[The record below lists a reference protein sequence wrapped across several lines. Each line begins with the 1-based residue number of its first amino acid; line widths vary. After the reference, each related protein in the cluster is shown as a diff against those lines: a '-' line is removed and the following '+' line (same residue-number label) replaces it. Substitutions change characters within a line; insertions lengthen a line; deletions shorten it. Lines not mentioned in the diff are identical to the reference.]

1 MSSTIRLIT
10 FDLDDTLWDVRPAL
24 EAAEAAQW
32 SYLNARFPSL
42 ALAATPREQ
51 IADLR
56 RKLLKDKPELTH
68 HISLFRQS
76 FIERL
81 LIHHGVP
88 GGEAESAASEAFA
101 AFLSQRHEVVLYAN
115 AQSVLNT
122 LRRQFQLGALTNGN
136 ADVRKTQIGSCF
148 DYAWRAEEFG
158 ISKPDPAL
166 FHQAFEQAGVSADEV
181 IHVGDCHDND
191 VSGAVSAGAKAIW
204 FSPDGGVSEIA
215 SGVVQELSELSA
227 AIERLTGQMG
237 LG

>member
-42 ALAATPREQ
+42 ALGATTPEQ

-56 RKLLKDKPELTH
+56 RALLEDKPELMH
-68 HISLFRQS
+68 HISLFRLS

-81 LIHHGVP
+81 LQHHGVP
-88 GGEAESAASEAFA
+88 GGEAESVASEAFA
-101 AFLSQRHEVVLYAN
+101 AFLSQRQKVVLYAN
-115 AQSVLNT
+115 AESVLNT
-122 LRRQFQLGALTNGN
+122 LGRQFQLGALTNGN

-148 DYAWRAEEFG
+148 HYAWRAEEFG
-158 ISKPDPAL
+158 VSKPDPAL

-215 SGVVQELSELSA
+215 SSVVQELSELPA

>member
-32 SYLNARFPSL
+32 SYLNVRFPAL

-56 RKLLKDKPELTH
+56 RSLLEERPELMH

-76 FIERL
+76 FLERL
-81 LIHHGVP
+81 LQHYDVP
-88 GGEAESAASEAFA
+88 DGEAESAAREAFA

-115 AQSVLNT
+115 ARSVLNT
-122 LRRQFQLGALTNGN
+122 LGRQFQLGALTNGN
-136 ADVRKTQIGSCF
+136 ADVRKTDIGSCF

-158 ISKPDPAL
+158 VSKPDPAL
-166 FHQAFEQAGVSADEV
+166 FRAAFEEAGVSAEQV

-204 FSPDGGVSEIA
+204 YSPEGGVSEIA
-215 SGVVQELSELSA
+215 SGVIQELSELPA
-227 AIERLTGQMG
+227 AIEKLTGQKG
-237 LG
+237 SG

>member
-1 MSSTIRLIT
+1 MSSLIRLIT

-42 ALAATPREQ
+42 ALGATPPEQ

-56 RKLLKDKPELTH
+56 RTLLEDKPELMH

-81 LIHHGVP
+81 LRHHGVP
-88 GGEAESAASEAFA
+88 DDDVESAASGAFA

-115 AQSVLNT
+115 AQSVLKT
-122 LRRQFQLGALTNGN
+122 LGHQFRLGALTNGN
-136 ADVRKTQIGSCF
+136 ADVRKTEIGPCF

-158 ISKPDPAL
+158 VSKPNPAL
-166 FHQAFEQAGVSADEV
+166 FHRAFEAAGVSADEV
-181 IHVGDCHDND
+181 IHIGDCHDND
-191 VSGAVSAGAKAIW
+191 VSGAISAGAKAIW
-204 FSPDGGVSEIA
+204 FTPDGGASEIA
-215 SGVVQELSELSA
+215 SGVVRELSELPA

-237 LG
+237 LS

>member
-1 MSSTIRLIT
+1 MSSLIRLIT

-42 ALAATPREQ
+42 ALGATPPEE

-56 RKLLKDKPELTH
+56 RTLLEDKPELMH

-81 LIHHGVP
+81 LQHHGVA

-101 AFLSQRHEVVLYAN
+101 AFLSQRHKVVLYDN

-122 LRRQFQLGALTNGN
+122 LGRQFQLGALTNGN

-158 ISKPDPAL
+158 VSKPNPAL
-166 FHQAFEQAGVSADEV
+166 FHQAFERAGVSADEV

-204 FSPDGGVSEIA
+204 FSPDGGASEIA
-215 SGVVQELSELSA
+215 SGVVQELSELPA

>member
-1 MSSTIRLIT
+1 MSSIIKLIT

-56 RKLLKDKPELTH
+56 RNLLEERPELMH

-76 FIERL
+76 FLERL
-81 LIHHGVP
+81 LQHYDVP
-88 GGEAESAASEAFA
+88 DGEAESAAREAFA
-101 AFLSQRHEVVLYAN
+101 SFLSQRHEVVLYAN

-122 LRRQFQLGALTNGN
+122 LGRQFQLGALTNGN
-136 ADVRKTQIGSCF
+136 ADVRKTEIGSCF

-158 ISKPDPAL
+158 VSKPDPAL
-166 FHQAFEQAGVSADEV
+166 FHAAFEEAGVSADQV

-204 FSPDGGVSEIA
+204 YSPEGGVSEIA
-215 SGVVQELSELSA
+215 SGVVQELSELPA
-227 AIERLTGQMG
+227 AIEKLTGQKG
-237 LG
+237 

>member
-32 SYLNARFPSL
+32 SYLNVRFPAL

-56 RKLLKDKPELTH
+56 RSLLEERPELMH

-76 FIERL
+76 FLERL
-81 LIHHGVP
+81 LQHYDVP
-88 GGEAESAASEAFA
+88 DGEAESAAREAFA

-115 AQSVLNT
+115 ARSVLNT
-122 LRRQFQLGALTNGN
+122 LGHQFQLGALTNGN
-136 ADVRKTQIGSCF
+136 ADVRKTDIGSCF

-158 ISKPDPAL
+158 VSKPDPAL
-166 FHQAFEQAGVSADEV
+166 FHAAFEEAGVSADQV

-204 FSPDGGVSEIA
+204 YSPEGGVSETA
-215 SGVVQELSELSA
+215 SVVVQELSELPA
-227 AIERLTGQMG
+227 AIEKLTGQKG
-237 LG
+237 SG

>member
-56 RKLLKDKPELTH
+56 RSLLEERPELMH

-76 FIERL
+76 FIKRL
-81 LIHHGVP
+81 LQHHDLP
-88 GGEAESAASEAFA
+88 DGEAESAASEAFA
-101 AFLSQRHEVVLYAN
+101 AFLSQRHQVVLYAN

-122 LRRQFQLGALTNGN
+122 LGRQFRLGALTNGN
-136 ADVRKTQIGSCF
+136 ADVRKTEIGSCF

-158 ISKPDPAL
+158 VSKPDPTL
-166 FHQAFEQAGVSADEV
+166 FHCAFAAAGVSADEV
-181 IHVGDCHDND
+181 IHIGDCHDND

-204 FSPDGGVSEIA
+204 FTPDGGTSEIA
-215 SGVVQELSELSA
+215 SGVVQQLSELPA
-227 AIERLTGQMG
+227 AIERLTGKRG
-237 LG
+237 TG

>member
-32 SYLNARFPSL
+32 SYLKARFPSL

-51 IADLR
+51 TADLR
-56 RKLLKDKPELTH
+56 RKLLEDKPELMH

-81 LIHHGVP
+81 LLHHGVP

-101 AFLSQRHEVVLYAN
+101 AFLSQRHKVVLYDN

-122 LRRQFQLGALTNGN
+122 LGRHFQLGALTNGN
-136 ADVRKTQIGSCF
+136 ADVRKTEIGSCF

-158 ISKPDPAL
+158 LSKPDPAL
-166 FHQAFEQAGVSADEV
+166 FHHAFEEAGVSPGEV
-181 IHVGDCHDND
+181 IHIGDCHDND
-191 VSGAVSAGAKAIW
+191 VSGAISAGAKAIW
-204 FSPDGGVSEIA
+204 FTPDGGTSEIA
-215 SGVVQELSELSA
+215 SEVVKELSELPA
-227 AIERLTGQMG
+227 AIERLTGLKG
-237 LG
+237 LI

>member
-32 SYLNARFPSL
+32 SYLNARFPSH
-42 ALAATPREQ
+42 ALAATPQEQ

-56 RKLLKDKPELTH
+56 RKLLEDEPELTH

-81 LIHHGVP
+81 LEHHGVP

-101 AFLSQRHEVVLYAN
+101 AFLSQRHQVVLYAN
-115 AQSVLNT
+115 AKSVLHT
-122 LRRQFQLGALTNGN
+122 LGRQFQLGALTNGN

-158 ISKPDPAL
+158 VSKPDPAI

-204 FSPDGGVSEIA
+204 FSPDGGVSEMA
-215 SGVVQELSELSA
+215 SGVVQELSELPA
-227 AIERLTGQMG
+227 AIERLTGQTG

>member
-24 EAAEAAQW
+24 EAAETAQW
-32 SYLNARFPSL
+32 SYLSARFPSL
-42 ALAATPREQ
+42 ALATTPQEQ

-56 RKLLKDKPELTH
+56 RTLLEEKPELMH

-76 FIERL
+76 FLERL
-81 LIHHGVP
+81 LQHHDVP
-88 GGEAESAASEAFA
+88 GDEAESAASEAFA
-101 AFLSQRHEVVLYAN
+101 AFLSQRHKVVLYAD

-122 LRRQFQLGALTNGN
+122 LGRQFQLGALTNGN

-158 ISKPDPAL
+158 VSKPDPAL
-166 FHQAFEQAGVSADEV
+166 FHRAFEQAGVSANEV

-204 FSPDGGVSEIA
+204 FNPDGGASDIA
-215 SGVVQELSELSA
+215 SEVVEELSELPS

-237 LG
+237 LS

>member
-1 MSSTIRLIT
+1 MSSPIRLIT

-32 SYLNARFPSL
+32 SYLNARVPSL
-42 ALAATPREQ
+42 ALGATPPEE

-56 RKLLKDKPELTH
+56 RTLLEDKPELMH

-81 LIHHGVP
+81 LQHHCVP

-101 AFLSQRHEVVLYAN
+101 AFLSQRHKVVLYAN
-115 AQSVLNT
+115 AHSVLNT
-122 LRRQFQLGALTNGN
+122 LGRQFQLGALTNGN

-158 ISKPDPAL
+158 VSKPDPAL
-166 FHQAFEQAGVSADEV
+166 FHQAFQQAGVSADEV

-215 SGVVQELSELSA
+215 SGVVQELSELPA
-227 AIERLTGQMG
+227 AIERLTGQTG

>member
-32 SYLNARFPSL
+32 SYLSTRFPSL
-42 ALAATPREQ
+42 ALATTPQEQ

-56 RKLLKDKPELTH
+56 RTLLGEKPELMH
-68 HISLFRQS
+68 RISLFRQS

-81 LIHHGVP
+81 LQHHDVP
-88 GGEAESAASEAFA
+88 GDEAESAASEAFA
-101 AFLSQRHEVVLYAN
+101 AFLSQRHKVVLYPN

-122 LRRQFQLGALTNGN
+122 LGRQFQLGALTNGN

-148 DYAWRAEEFG
+148 DYVWRAEEFG
-158 ISKPDPAL
+158 VSKPDPAL
-166 FHQAFEQAGVSADEV
+166 FHRAFEQAGVSANEV
-181 IHVGDCHDND
+181 IHIGDCHDND

-204 FSPDGGVSEIA
+204 FNPDGGASEIA
-215 SGVVQELSELSA
+215 SGVVEELSELPS

-237 LG
+237 LS

>member
-32 SYLNARFPSL
+32 SYLNTQFPSL

-56 RKLLKDKPELTH
+56 RKLLEDKPELTH

-81 LIHHGVP
+81 LLHLGVP
-88 GGEAESAASEAFA
+88 GGEAELAASEAFS
-101 AFLSQRHEVVLYAN
+101 AFLSQRHEVVLYDN

-122 LRRQFQLGALTNGN
+122 LGRQFQLGALTNGN
-136 ADVRKTQIGSCF
+136 ADVRKTEIGSCF

-158 ISKPDPAL
+158 LSKPDPAL
-166 FHQAFEQAGVSADEV
+166 FHQAFEEAGVSAGEV
-181 IHVGDCHDND
+181 IHIGDCHDND
-191 VSGAVSAGAKAIW
+191 VSGAISAGAKAIW
-204 FSPDGGVSEIA
+204 FTPNGGASEIA
-215 SGVVQELSELSA
+215 SGVVKELSELPA
-227 AIERLTGQMG
+227 AIERLTGHKG
-237 LG
+237 LI

>member
-32 SYLNARFPSL
+32 SYLNARFPVL

-56 RKLLKDKPELTH
+56 RALLEEKPELMH

-81 LIHHGVP
+81 LQHHEVP
-88 GGEAESAASEAFA
+88 DSEAESAASEAFA
-101 AFLSQRHEVVLYAN
+101 AFLSQRHQVVLYAN
-115 AQSVLNT
+115 AKSVLST
-122 LRRQFQLGALTNGN
+122 LGRQFQLGALTNGN
-136 ADVRKTQIGSCF
+136 ADVRKTEVGSCF

-158 ISKPDPAL
+158 ASKPDPAL
-166 FHQAFEQAGVSADEV
+166 FHKAFEEAGVSADQV

-204 FSPDGGVSEIA
+204 YSPEGSVSEIA
-215 SGVVQELSELSA
+215 SGVVQALSELPA
-227 AIERLTGQMG
+227 AIEELTGREG
-237 LG
+237 SG

>member
-32 SYLNARFPSL
+32 SYLKARFPSL

-51 IADLR
+51 TADLR
-56 RKLLKDKPELTH
+56 RKLLEDKPELMH

-76 FIERL
+76 FVERL
-81 LIHHGVP
+81 LLHHGVP

-101 AFLSQRHEVVLYAN
+101 AFLSQRHEVVLYDN

-122 LRRQFQLGALTNGN
+122 LGRQFQLGALTNGN
-136 ADVRKTQIGSCF
+136 ADVRKTEIGSCF

-158 ISKPDPAL
+158 LSKPDPAL
-166 FHQAFEQAGVSADEV
+166 FHHAFEEAGVSAGEV
-181 IHVGDCHDND
+181 IHIGDCHDND
-191 VSGAVSAGAKAIW
+191 VSGAISAGAKAIW
-204 FSPDGGVSEIA
+204 VTPDGCASEIA
-215 SGVVQELSELSA
+215 SGVVKELSELPA
-227 AIERLTGQMG
+227 AVERLTGHKG
-237 LG
+237 LI

>member
-1 MSSTIRLIT
+1 MSTTIRLIT

-56 RKLLKDKPELTH
+56 RTLLEEKPELTH

-76 FIERL
+76 FIEQL
-81 LIHHGVP
+81 LHHHGVP
-88 GGEAESAASEAFA
+88 DGEAESAAGEAFA
-101 AFLSQRHEVVLYAN
+101 AFLSQRHEVVLYAD
-115 AQSVLNT
+115 ALSVLT
-122 LRRQFQLGALTNGN
+122 ALGHQFQLGALTNGN

-158 ISKPDPAL
+158 ISKPDTAL
-166 FHQAFEQAGVSADEV
+166 FHKAFEQAGVSADEV

-191 VSGAVSAGAKAIW
+191 IVGAVSAGAKAIW
-204 FSPDGGVSEIA
+204 FKPDGGESEIA
-215 SGVVQELSELSA
+215 SGVVQELSELPS
-227 AIERLTGQMG
+227 AIEQLAGQKG

>member
-1 MSSTIRLIT
+1 MSSLIRLIT

-42 ALAATPREQ
+42 ALDATSPEQ

-56 RKLLKDKPELTH
+56 RTLLEDKPALMH

-81 LIHHGVP
+81 LQHHGVP
-88 GGEAESAASEAFA
+88 DGEAESAASEAFA
-101 AFLSQRHEVVLYAN
+101 AFLSQRHKVVLYAN
-115 AQSVLNT
+115 AHSVLNT
-122 LRRQFQLGALTNGN
+122 LGRQFQLGALTNGN

-158 ISKPDPAL
+158 VSKPDPAL
-166 FHQAFEQAGVSADEV
+166 FYQAFEQAGVSADKV

-204 FSPDGGVSEIA
+204 FSPDGGLSEIA
-215 SGVVQELSELSA
+215 SGVVQELSELPA

>member
-1 MSSTIRLIT
+1 MSPTIRLIT

-32 SYLNARFPSL
+32 SYLNVRFPAL

-56 RKLLKDKPELTH
+56 RSLLEERPELMH

-76 FIERL
+76 FLERL
-81 LIHHGVP
+81 LQHYDVP
-88 GGEAESAASEAFA
+88 DGEAESAAREAFA

-122 LRRQFQLGALTNGN
+122 LGRQFQLGALTNGN
-136 ADVRKTQIGSCF
+136 ADVRKTDIGSCF

-158 ISKPDPAL
+158 VSKPDPAL
-166 FHQAFEQAGVSADEV
+166 FRAAFEEAGVSAEQV

-204 FSPDGGVSEIA
+204 YSPEGGVSEIA
-215 SGVVQELSELSA
+215 SGVIQELSELPA
-227 AIERLTGQMG
+227 AIEKLTGQKG
-237 LG
+237 SG

>member
-1 MSSTIRLIT
+1 MSLTIRLIT

-32 SYLNARFPSL
+32 SYLSARFPSL
-42 ALAATPREQ
+42 SLAATPREK

-56 RKLLKDKPELTH
+56 RELLEDKPELTH

-81 LIHHGVP
+81 LLHHGVP

-101 AFLSQRHEVVLYAN
+101 AFLSQRHAVVLYDN
-115 AQSVLNT
+115 AQSVLKT
-122 LRRQFQLGALTNGN
+122 LGRQFQLGALTNGN

-158 ISKPDPAL
+158 VSKPDPAL
-166 FHQAFEQAGVSADEV
+166 FHRAFEQAGVSANEV
-181 IHVGDCHDND
+181 IHIGDCHDND
-191 VSGAVSAGAKAIW
+191 VWGAVSAGAKAIW
-204 FSPDGGVSEIA
+204 FNPDGGASEIA
-215 SGVVQELSELSA
+215 SGVVGELSELPR
-227 AIERLTGQMG
+227 AIERVTGQMG
-237 LG
+237 FS

>member
-10 FDLDDTLWDVRPAL
+10 FDLDDTLWDVRPVL

-32 SYLNARFPSL
+32 SYLNAQFPSL

-56 RKLLKDKPELTH
+56 RKLLEDKPELTH

-81 LIHHGVP
+81 LLHHGVP
-88 GGEAESAASEAFA
+88 SGEAESAASEAFA
-101 AFLSQRHEVVLYAN
+101 AFLSQRHEVVLYDN

-122 LRRQFQLGALTNGN
+122 LGRQFQLGALTNGN
-136 ADVRKTQIGSCF
+136 ADVRKTEIGSCF

-158 ISKPDPAL
+158 VSKPDPAL
-166 FHQAFEQAGVSADEV
+166 FHRAFEAAGVSAGEV
-181 IHVGDCHDND
+181 IHIGDCHDND
-191 VSGAVSAGAKAIW
+191 VSGAISAGAKAIW
-204 FSPDGGVSEIA
+204 FTPDGGVSEIA
-215 SGVVQELSELSA
+215 SGMVKELSELPV
-227 AIERLTGQMG
+227 AIEQLTGHKG
-237 LG
+237 LI

>member
-32 SYLNARFPSL
+32 SYLKARFPSL

-51 IADLR
+51 TADLR
-56 RKLLKDKPELTH
+56 RKLLEDKPELTH

-76 FIERL
+76 FIKRL
-81 LIHHGVP
+81 LLHHGVP

-101 AFLSQRHEVVLYAN
+101 AFLSQRHEVVLYDN

-122 LRRQFQLGALTNGN
+122 LGRQFQLGALTNGN
-136 ADVRKTQIGSCF
+136 ADVRKTEIGSCF

-158 ISKPDPAL
+158 LSKPDPAL
-166 FHQAFEQAGVSADEV
+166 FHQAFEEAGVSAGEV
-181 IHVGDCHDND
+181 IHIGDCHDND
-191 VSGAVSAGAKAIW
+191 VSGAISAGAKAIW
-204 FSPDGGVSEIA
+204 FTPDGGTSEIA
-215 SGVVQELSELSA
+215 SGVVKELSELPA
-227 AIERLTGQMG
+227 AVERLTGHKG
-237 LG
+237 LI

>member
-32 SYLNARFPSL
+32 SYLNARFPVL
-42 ALAATPREQ
+42 ALAATPPEQ

-56 RKLLKDKPELTH
+56 RALLEEKPELMH
-68 HISLFRQS
+68 HISRFRQS

-81 LIHHGVP
+81 LKHNEVP
-88 GGEAESAASEAFA
+88 DSEAESAASEAFA
-101 AFLSQRHEVVLYAN
+101 AFLSQRHQVVLYAN
-115 AQSVLNT
+115 AKSVLNT
-122 LRRQFQLGALTNGN
+122 LGRQFQLGALTNGN
-136 ADVRKTQIGSCF
+136 ADVRKTETGSCF

-158 ISKPDPAL
+158 VSKPDSAL
-166 FHQAFEQAGVSADEV
+166 FHKAFEEAGVSADQV

-204 FSPDGGVSEIA
+204 YSPEGSVSEIA
-215 SGVVQELSELSA
+215 SGVVQALSELPA
-227 AIERLTGQMG
+227 AIEELTGQEG
-237 LG
+237 SG

>member
-56 RKLLKDKPELTH
+56 RTLLDERPELMH
-68 HISLFRQS
+68 HISLLRQS

-81 LIHHGVP
+81 LQHHDVP
-88 GGEAESAASEAFA
+88 DGEAESSAREAFA
-101 AFLSQRHEVVLYAN
+101 AFLSQRHKVVVYAN

-122 LRRQFQLGALTNGN
+122 LGRQFQLGALTNGN
-136 ADVRKTQIGSCF
+136 ADVRKTEIGSCF

-158 ISKPDPAL
+158 VSKPDPAL
-166 FHQAFEQAGVSADEV
+166 FHRAFEAAGVSAGEV
-181 IHVGDCHDND
+181 IHIGDCHDND
-191 VSGAVSAGAKAIW
+191 VSGAISAGAKAIW
-204 FSPDGGVSEIA
+204 FAPDGGASEIA
-215 SGVVQELSELSA
+215 SGVVQELSELPA
-227 AIERLTGQMG
+227 AIERLSGHEG
-237 LG
+237 LV

>member
-1 MSSTIRLIT
+1 MSSIIKLIT

-42 ALAATPREQ
+42 ALAATPQEQ

-56 RKLLKDKPELTH
+56 RSLLEERPELMH
-68 HISLFRQS
+68 HISLFRLS

-81 LIHHGVP
+81 LQHHGVP
-88 GGEAESAASEAFA
+88 GGEAESVASEAFA
-101 AFLSQRHEVVLYAN
+101 AFLSQRQKVVLYAN
-115 AQSVLNT
+115 AESVLNT
-122 LRRQFQLGALTNGN
+122 LGRQFQLGALTNGN

-148 DYAWRAEEFG
+148 HYAWRAEEFG
-158 ISKPDPAL
+158 VSKPDPAL

-215 SGVVQELSELSA
+215 SSVVQELSELPA

>member
-32 SYLNARFPSL
+32 SYLNVRFPAL

-51 IADLR
+51 IANLR
-56 RKLLKDKPELTH
+56 RSLLEERPELMH

-76 FIERL
+76 FLERL
-81 LIHHGVP
+81 LQHYDVP
-88 GGEAESAASEAFA
+88 DGEAESAAREAFA

-122 LRRQFQLGALTNGN
+122 LGRQFQLGALTNGN
-136 ADVRKTQIGSCF
+136 ADVRKTDIGSCF

-158 ISKPDPAL
+158 VSKPDPAL
-166 FHQAFEQAGVSADEV
+166 FRAAFEEAGVSAEQV

-204 FSPDGGVSEIA
+204 YSPEGGVSEIA
-215 SGVVQELSELSA
+215 SGVIQELSELPA
-227 AIERLTGQMG
+227 AIEKLTGQKG
-237 LG
+237 SG

>member
-1 MSSTIRLIT
+1 MSTTIRLIT

-56 RKLLKDKPELTH
+56 RTLLEEKPELTH

-76 FIERL
+76 FIEQL
-81 LIHHGVP
+81 LHHHGVP
-88 GGEAESAASEAFA
+88 DGEAESAAGEAFA
-101 AFLSQRHEVVLYAN
+101 AFLSQRHEVVLYAD
-115 AQSVLNT
+115 ALSVLT
-122 LRRQFQLGALTNGN
+122 ALGRQFQLGALTNGN

-166 FHQAFEQAGVSADEV
+166 FHKAFEQAGVSADEV

-191 VSGAVSAGAKAIW
+191 IVGAVSAGAKAIW
-204 FSPDGGVSEIA
+204 FKPDGGESEIA
-215 SGVVQELSELSA
+215 SRVVQELSELPS
-227 AIERLTGQMG
+227 AIEQLAGQKG